1 MTGLLHD
8 LRSALRLFRRDWRF
22 SVTLVVTLATGI
34 AATAIVFNVLNN
46 TLLRPLPIPDE
57 SRVYRLLDWTRG
69 PDGQPLRR
77 STRVHNF
84 LAIRDNARSFESVVA
99 LRARNF
105 ALDGGEMPVQV
116 YVGLVSPGSFG
127 LLGIRPLAGRMFTA
141 AEEDAGT
148 DAGAI
153 ILSHSLWQQ
162 QFGGRPDVIGHTFRL
177 DGRAHL
183 VVGYSSLA
191 SAFLTR

>member
-8 LRSALRLFRRDWRF
+8 LRYAVRLFHRDWRF
-22 SVTLVVTLATGI
+22 STTLVITLATGI

-84 LAIRDNARSFESVVA
+84 LAIRERARSFESLEGTA
-99 LRARNF
+99 DPEGA
-105 ALDGGEMPVQV
+105 ADG
-116 YVGLVSPGSFG
+116 VGTASE
-127 LLGIRPLAGRMFTA
+127 LLLP
-141 AEEDAGT
+141 E
-148 DAGAI
+148 
-153 ILSHSLWQQ
+153 
-162 QFGGRPDVIGHTFRL
+162 
-177 DGRAHL
+177 
-183 VVGYSSLA
+183 
-191 SAFLTR
+191 